1 MKLLCMLLKKV
12 LKILIYLQFLD
23 FDISSSSKFA
33 ENMNVSLLSNAILP
47 YFKDILENAWSLQNY
62 GDYFV
67 DDLRQ
72 ELCALES
79 RKMHTKSEK

>member
-1 MKLLCMLLKKV
+1 MYASKKV

-23 FDISSSSKFA
+23 FDIYFH
-33 ENMNVSLLSNAILP
+33 LPTLPSNRILP

-67 DDLRQ
+67 EGLRQ
-72 ELCALES
+72 E
-79 RKMHTKSEK
+79 